1 MNPFSGKV
9 AFVDGSVNLNNSS
22 VHSRGSAAAVV
33 LVVEEGLVAEIR
45 ILSQYKE
52 GYDLVTN
59 NTMELMAISSAF
71 MLVGKEIKFYLWSD
85 SQYALGC
92 IFGNYKGQKNT
103 KLIKAIKN
111 FSSVFKVSA
120 IAQHISGH
128 KGWFMN
134 EAADYIARETVE
146 CRRSIKFQYKP
157 KQLPLACALCTRFQ
171 GCIDMS
177 TDNNFHKTSWMNM
190 LKVLKTVEMEECQW
204 VNPYVVFPERNR
216 PNTSCAGIMVS

>member
-1 MNPFSGKV
+1 MKPFSGKV
-9 AFVDGSVNLNNSS
+9 AFVDGSVNINNSS

-33 LVVEEGLVAEIR
+33 LEVAEGLVTELR

-59 NTMELMAISSAF
+59 NTMELRAISSAF
-71 MLVGKEIKFYLWSD
+71 MLVGQDTDFYLWSD

-103 KLIKAIKN
+103 DLLRSIKN
-111 FSSVFKVSA
+111 FSSMFKVSA

-134 EAADYIARETVE
+134 EAADYIARETVT
-146 CRRSIKFQYKP
+146 CQRAIKFAFTP
-157 KQLPLACALCTRFQ
+157 KQLPLACTLCTRFQ
-171 GCIDMS
+171 NCLNMAA
-177 TDNNFHKTSWMNM
+177 DNNFDRSSWTDL
-190 LKVLKTVEMEECQW
+190 LKALKQVAMKECQW
-204 VNPYVVFPERNR
+204 VNPYVTFPKRNR
-216 PNTSCAGIMVS
+216 PNTSQAGIMVS